1 VTQQFASLD
10 WAVVGFYVIIL
21 FVGGIYFTPRKTTD
35 AKDYFLASGQ
45 IPAWL
50 AAISVLAAAQ
60 SAATFLGAPDSGY
73 RGDYTYLSSNVGA
86 LAAAAFVAT
95 ILIPRYYTLGV
106 TTVYELLDIRFGKI
120 AMRAAG
126 GMFLIGR
133 VLAGGSRVYLGAIA
147 VSMIMFSNVSAQGI
161 IVASLAIVI
170 ASFAFT
176 FLGGLKSVIWND
188 LIQFAIYI
196 CSAIA
201 ILIFLWSSIPS
212 SNSEILVSL
221 ANTPDG
227 KDKLRLFNF
236 SLSLTEPFSMPAIMT
251 GVFLLMVGNFGMDQ
265 DTTQRLL
272 ACKDAKAGGR
282 SLYMSVLAGIPIIFV
297 FITIGVLLH
306 IFYDR
311 PDLMHSTTSAAA
323 KKFQG
328 QDITIFMHFILTEL
342 PPGLRGLA
350 TIGIISAAVATTNS
364 ALNAMSSVVIEDF
377 YRPWRLKRHQVSEQ
391 HFVSAGRIGMAV
403 MGVLMFI
410 MAVLSYYWQKYANM
424 PLLDFVLSIM
434 TFAYAGL
441 LGVYF
446 TAIFTTRG
454 SNTSVV
460 LSLATGFIAILI
472 MQKYFVDLL
481 GLPEV
486 FKSLAFPWQLCLA
499 TALSFTICV
508 MGNKSKSFQ
517 NSSPV
522 LTHGN

>member
-10 WAVVGFYVIIL
+10 WAVVGLYVIIL
-21 FVGGIYFTPRKTTD
+21 FAGGIYFTPRKTTD

-95 ILIPRYYTLGV
+95 ILIPRYYALGV

-126 GMFLIGR
+126 GMFLVGR

-147 VSMIMFSNVSAQGI
+147 VSMIIFSDVSAQGI

-188 LIQFAIYI
+188 LIQFAIYV

-201 ILIFLWSSIPS
+201 ILIFLWSVIPAS
-212 SNSEILVSL
+212 SSEILLSL
-221 ANTPDG
+221 ANTPEG

-282 SLYMSVLAGIPIIFV
+282 SLYMSVLVGIPIIFV

-311 PDLMHSTTSAAA
+311 PDLMHTTASSAA

-377 YRPWRLKRHQVSEQ
+377 YRPWWLKRHQASEQ
-391 HFVSAGRIGMAV
+391 HFVVAGRIGMAV

-410 MAVLSYYWQKYANM
+410 MAVVSYYWQKYANM

-460 LSLATGFIAILI
+460 LSLATGFIAILV

-481 GLPEV
+481 GLPEI

-499 TALSFTICV
+499 TALSFTICM
-508 MGNKSKSFQ
+508 MGNKSRSFQ

-522 LTHGN
+522 STHGN